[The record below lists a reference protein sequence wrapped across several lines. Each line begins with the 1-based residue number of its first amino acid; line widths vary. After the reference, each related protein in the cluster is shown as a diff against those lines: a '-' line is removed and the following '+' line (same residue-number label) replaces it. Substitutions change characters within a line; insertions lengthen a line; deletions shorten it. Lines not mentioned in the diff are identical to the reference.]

1 MLISELLES
10 ATDTLTAAGVTSP
23 SVDAELLGCYV
34 LEVGRADLT
43 LLAITN
49 QSFPEN
55 KIPEFL
61 EAVQRRKAREPL
73 QHITG
78 KAPFRHLELE
88 VGPGVFIP
96 RPETEQVVDL
106 ALQKLAGIENPVV
119 VDLCSGSGA
128 IAIALSTEVQGSKV
142 FAVEISSEA
151 FGYLIRNFE
160 KYGLSTT
167 VTRNQDIAQALEEL
181 KSSVDLVVTNPPYI
195 PNSAIPIDLEVQ
207 LYDPKIALYGGQD
220 GLDVVRT
227 ISKRGMFLLKP
238 GGQLVLE
245 HAHTQAA
252 QISELLLSEGW
263 EEVVSSKDLSGKDRM
278 ISARRP

>member
-34 LEVGRADLT
+34 LEVDRADLT

>member
-34 LEVGRADLT
+34 LEVDRADLT

-167 VTRNQDIAQALEEL
+167 GTRNQDIAQALEEL